1 MHATITGKLLLPFFI
16 ASFFQPRLAV
26 AGTPDDALMAFT
38 ATLPSSKRAMTKNKI
53 ATDTLV
59 KGIYAIWTRL
69 DDERDVI
76 LVNENATI
84 FSPTLG
90 KNWLYTR
97 SGAPAIEN
105 PDELRN
111 ALRANIR
118 FDELV
123 EKKIGAGQRKVLYF
137 GAYDCPWCKVFQ
149 GQLKTAKGLNATTYL
164 VPSSL
169 DVMDPS
175 PMSRQIVRSLW
186 CDARGWNSW
195 DAFMQ
200 TRQTSLLQQPSP
212 NCSPLKTAAQAHILM
227 GMTAT
232 AFAFPRLVDD
242 TGWDGNLTLKP
253 APTAA
258 EWARVMGPNSQ
269 STAKGSVFTQ
279 QADLSN
285 WGKTPSTSQSGSSTY
300 QIGEGAG
307 QESNADGETLN
318 LGGIKIKLPS
328 IKY

>member
-1 MHATITGKLLLPFFI
+1 MKIKFTVLFSALIYSHVL
-16 ASFFQPRLAV
+16 V
-26 AGTPDDALMAFT
+26 AATPDEALIAFT

-53 ATDTLV
+53 ATETLV
-59 KGIYAIWTRL
+59 KGIYAIWTRP

-123 EKKIGAGQRKVLYF
+123 EKKIGAGQRKVVYF

-149 GQLKTAKGLNATTYL
+149 GQLKMAKGLNTTTYL

-186 CDARGWNSW
+186 CDARGWNNW
-195 DAFMQ
+195 DAYMQ
-200 TRQTSLLQQPSP
+200 TRQPSLLQQPTP

-232 AFAFPRLVDD
+232 AFTFPRLVDD

-253 APTAA
+253 APTAS
-258 EWARVMGPNSQ
+258 EWARVMGVNSQ

-307 QESNADGETLN
+307 QESKADGETLN
-318 LGGIKIKLPS
+318 LGSIKIKLPS

>member
-1 MHATITGKLLLPFFI
+1 M
-16 ASFFQPRLAV
+16 
-26 AGTPDDALMAFT
+26 MAFT
-38 ATLPSSKRAMTKNKI
+38 ATLPSSKRAMTKN
-53 ATDTLV
+53 ATATETLV

-84 FSPTLG
+84 FSLTLG
-90 KNWLYTR
+90 KDWRYTR
-97 SGAPAIEN
+97 TGAPTIEN

-123 EKKIGAGQRKVLYF
+123 AKRIGAGQRKVVYF

-149 GQLKTAKGLNATTYL
+149 SQLKNTKGLNTTTYL
-164 VPSSL
+164 VPTSL
-169 DVMDPS
+169 DVMIPNA
-175 PMSRQIVRSLW
+175 MSRQIVRSLW
-186 CDARGWNSW
+186 CDTRGWSNW

-200 TRQTSLLQQPSP
+200 TRQPSLLQQPSVS
-212 NCSPLKTAAQAHILM
+212 CSPLKTAAQAHILM

-232 AFAFPRLVDD
+232 TFTFPRLVDD
-242 TGWDGNLTLKP
+242 TGWAGNLPLKP
-253 APTAA
+253 GPSPAD
-258 EWARVMGPNSQ
+258 WARVMGSNNKSAV
-269 STAKGSVFTQ
+269 TDTVFTQ
-279 QADLSN
+279 QVDLSN

-307 QESNADGETLN
+307 QESKADGETLN